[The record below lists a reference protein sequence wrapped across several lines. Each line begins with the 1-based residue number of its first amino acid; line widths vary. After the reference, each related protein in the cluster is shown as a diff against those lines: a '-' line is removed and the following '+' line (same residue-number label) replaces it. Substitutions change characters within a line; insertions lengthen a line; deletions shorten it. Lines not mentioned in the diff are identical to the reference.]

1 MYKAPGQETL
11 CASSSL
17 LILANS
23 FRQMKSGHPECQE
36 QPKGI
41 RMPFLGEERKGKRKG
56 EREKWEKSQ
65 LSYLTLLAPGREKN
79 LALLPVT
86 AAT

>member
-1 MYKAPGQETL
+1 
-11 CASSSL
+11 
-17 LILANS
+17 
-23 FRQMKSGHPECQE
+23 
-36 QPKGI
+36 
-41 RMPFLGEERKGKRKG
+41 MPFLGEERKGKRKG

-65 LSYLTLLAPGREKN
+65 LSYLTLPAPGREKN